1 MANIHVST
9 GKTNINVG
17 LNRVY
22 PPLIDLEITP
32 TVEEQIFNHEGEYGY
47 DKVTVRP
54 IELKLQDKEANI
66 QKEQQV
72 ITADDDYDA
81 LSSVTINAPELQ
93 DKTITP
99 SEEEQEIY
107 ADDEYFALDSIVV
120 EPIPEEYTKVEGTL
134 TLTKN
139 GEYDV
144 KEYANV
150 KTEIFETITL
160 PEKDIN
166 FFDYDGTLLYSWSL
180 EELADKISLPE
191 LPEHNGLICQGWNWT
206 LEDLQEQNL
215 PMDVGAIYITDDDK
229 TRIYIRLEEGRL
241 TPVLGIGQS
250 KANGI
255 EIDWG
260 DGTVEVSN
268 TKTGSTNSLNM
279 EHTYSEA
286 GYYVIS
292 LKPLN
297 NSTIYFFGQ
306 QSLNSSKVLIST
318 DSSKSSSNRIYQNA
332 VYKIELGLNVYF
344 GAYAFT
350 QLNNLKTITI
360 SNGTRTN
367 ISSNYTFQND
377 YSLSFVAIPQSMT
390 TIGGDFCTYA
400 KGLKN
405 ISLPRELQKIPIA
418 FTRYCANLKRVTIS
432 NNITEIGNNA
442 FNDNVSLTE
451 LFIPNSVKTLGTY
464 ICSGC
469 SLLKKVDFQTP
480 VSITSIPQNFLASC
494 YTLRYFEI
502 PYGVV
507 SISSTAFNANY
518 SLTKLKVPS
527 TVKTLQ
533 MSCFTNQ
540 YSMTVFD
547 FSTHTLIPTIQ
558 NGNAFNNIPADCKIV
573 VPDDLYE
580 EWIIAT
586 NWATVASNII
596 KVSEWEGQQ

>member
-22 PPLIDLEITP
+22 PPLINLEVTP

-47 DKVTVRP
+47 DIVTVKP
-54 IELKLQDKEANI
+54 INLKLQDKETNVTKNKQI
-66 QKEQQV
+66 
-72 ITADDDYDA
+72 ITADDNYDA
-81 LSSVTINAPELQ
+81 LNSVTINAPELQ

-107 ADDEYFALDSIVV
+107 ADDEFLALNSVKV
-120 EPIPEEYTKVEGTL
+120 EAIPEEYTKVEGTL

-150 KTEIFETITL
+150 KTEIYESIKL
-160 PEKDIN
+160 EEKDIN
-166 FFDYDGTLLYSWSL
+166 FFDYDGELLYSWSL
-180 EELADKISLPE
+180 EELAEKTELPV
-191 LPEHNGLICQGWNWT
+191 LPEHEGLVCQGWNWT
-206 LEDLQEQNL
+206 LEDLQQQNL

-229 TRIYIRLEEGRL
+229 TRIYIHLEEGR
-241 TPVLGIGQS
+241 TSPVLGIGQS

-260 DGTVEVSN
+260 DGTTNVTGTTTGASSIIN
-268 TKTGSTNSLNM
+268 TK
-279 EHTYSEA
+279 HTYSR
-286 GYYVIS
+286 GGDYVITLTS
-292 LKPLN
+292 LN
-297 NSTIYFFGQ
+297 DSTIYFIG
-306 QSLNSSKVLIST
+306 NSSMRST
-318 DSSKSSSNRIYQNA
+318 YLLTSSSATSSSNRVYANA
-332 VYKIELGLNVYF
+332 VSKIELGKNVYF
-344 GAYAFT
+344 NFYALT
-350 QLNNLKTITI
+350 QLNNLETITI
-360 SNGTRTN
+360 ANGTKT
-367 ISSNYTFQND
+367 SSNATYLFQND
-377 YSLSFVAIPQSMT
+377 YSLRFVAIPQSMT

-418 FTRYCANLKRVTIS
+418 FTKYCANLKRVTIS
-432 NNITEIGNNA
+432 NNVTEIGNDA
-442 FNDNVSLTE
+442 FRDNVSLTE

-480 VSITSIPQNFLASC
+480 VSITSIPQSFLASC
-494 YTLRYFEI
+494 YTLRDFEI

-507 SISSTAFNANY
+507 AISSTAFNANY

-573 VPDDLYE
+573 VPDDLYD

-596 KVSEWEGQQ
+596 NVSEWEVQQ